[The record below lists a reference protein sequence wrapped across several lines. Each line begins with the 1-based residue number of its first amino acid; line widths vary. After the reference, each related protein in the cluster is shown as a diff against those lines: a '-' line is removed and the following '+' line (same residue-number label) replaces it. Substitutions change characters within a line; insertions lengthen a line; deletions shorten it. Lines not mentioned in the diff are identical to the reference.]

1 MKTKFE
7 LNIKGLKV
15 KVDDEFMYIFSEQ
28 EELILKVS
36 FDFMKKSFKGLLKLV
51 KLRWNQDKNKR
62 KIVLLFFYL

>member
-51 KLRWNQDKNKR
+51 KLR
-62 KIVLLFFYL
+62 